1 MGVLAIAGVNLRRM
15 VRYRPNLFFMLLF
28 PMLLILVIG
37 AAFGGD
43 FTPRLGVVVEVAS
56 GPSDSEA
63 RGQETADIAGPAE
76 PGPLADRLVTALAEE
91 AGLRVDRVGNEGDLR
106 TAVERGELAAGLV
119 VPAGYDERVSAGERV
134 DLRYLARPDESGQ
147 QLRIAVGA
155 VVSEQAAVL
164 RAARFTARET
174 GGSFDAG
181 LDAVDAV
188 GPGVAPLAVRTST
201 VGEELFPE
209 SLGRFDLGASSQ
221 LLLFVFLT
229 SLTASAAVIESRRL
243 GIARRTLAAP
253 VGVATI
259 VAGEALG
266 RLGIALVQ
274 GLIIMLG
281 AGLLFGVDWGD
292 PLGAA
297 ALLLTFALVASGAAM
312 VIGAALRTEQQAS
325 GIGIMLGLGLAALGG
340 SMVPIEIFSGT
351 MQTVARFTP
360 HAWANEGFAELV
372 RRDGGLAD
380 IAPQLGVLV
389 GFAVGL
395 FVVGGWLM
403 RRTLYAP
410 PG

>member
-1 MGVLAIAGVNLRRM
+1 VLAIAGVNLRRM

-43 FTPRLGVVVEVAS
+43 FTPRLGVVVL
-56 GPSDSEA
+56 G
-63 RGQETADIAGPAE
+63 E
-76 PGPLADRLVTALAEE
+76 PGPLADRLVTALEDDAD
-91 AGLRVDRVGNEGDLR
+91 LRVDRVGGEGDLR
-106 TAVERGELAAGLV
+106 TAVERGELSAGLV
-119 VPAGYDERVSAGERV
+119 VPAGYDRTVGAGGQV

-155 VVSEQAAVL
+155 VVAEQAAAL
-164 RAARFTARET
+164 RAARFTAQET
-174 GGSFDAG
+174 GGSFGAG
-181 LDAVDAV
+181 LSTVDTVA
-188 GPGVAPLAVRTST
+188 PGVAPLTVRTGT

-229 SLTASAAVIESRRL
+229 SLTASAEIIYSRRL
-243 GIARRTLAAP
+243 GITRRMLAAP
-253 VGVATI
+253 VGVGTI

-281 AGLLFGVDWGD
+281 AGLLFGVEWGD

-312 VIGAALRTEQQAS
+312 VVGTALRTEQQAS

-340 SMVPIEIFSGT
+340 SMVPIELFSGT
-351 MQTVARFTP
+351 MRTVARFTP

-372 RRDGGLAD
+372 RHGGGLAD
-380 IAPQLGVLV
+380 IAPQLGVLA

-395 FVVGGWLM
+395 FAVGGWRM